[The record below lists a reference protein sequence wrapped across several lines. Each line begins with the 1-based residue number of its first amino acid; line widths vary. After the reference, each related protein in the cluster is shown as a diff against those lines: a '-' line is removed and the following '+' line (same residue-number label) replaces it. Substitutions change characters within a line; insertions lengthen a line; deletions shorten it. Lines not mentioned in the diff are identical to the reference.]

1 LAGILLKSG
10 TGIFRSSVPISEP
23 EFFDST
29 FRFRNRNR
37 NAKNGRNFRFS
48 EPEFRNSSTLD
59 IIGLPLL
66 EKLENIA
73 QRPLATTLKVYRTP
87 HGNVSSNINTIG
99 KTFYHRRHRDSIT
112 GEVHHNGNT
121 SHMIQNPITGDT
133 HRGQQSRTFK
143 VPHMQSSP
151 EPSSSHITPCTSTV
165 QIEEKDVDE
174 IHSEADE
181 QDQDIQSEDDVV
193 YSKYC
198 AYGSNG
204 FLI

>member
-1 LAGILLKSG
+1 MAGILLKSG

-121 SHMIQNPITGDT
+121 SHMIQNSIIGDT
-133 HRGQQSRTFK
+133 HRGQSRTIN
-143 VPHMQSSP
+143 VPQMQSSQGLP
-151 EPSSSHITPCTSTV
+151 HSSIITPYV
-165 QIEEKDVDE
+165 ADAQKEGEDVDE
-174 IHSEADE
+174 THLETEE
-181 QDQDIQSEDDVV
+181 QDHDIQSEDDVV
-193 YSKYC
+193 YLN
-198 AYGSNG
+198 GSPYPNN
-204 FLI
+204 FPF